1 MRQPEFWFGRPGILA
16 GVLSP
21 LSAIWTISARSRL
34 RRGRRERVGVPV
46 VCVGNLNVGGTGKT
60 PLVIE
65 LVRRLA
71 EAGELP
77 HAVSRGHGGGAREP
91 TLVDASRH
99 KAADVGD
106 EPLLLSAFAPTWV
119 GAGRPACAR
128 LAVGAGASVIV
139 LDDGHQ
145 DPSLHHD
152 LSIVVADAGR
162 GFGNCRVMPAGPL
175 REPVRDGLGRA
186 DLLVVAGGDRD
197 RFRQRWKFDPDLPV
211 VEAGTNVLPTG
222 KDWRGER
229 VVAFA
234 GIGHPGKFFACLADL
249 GANIVREVPLTDHQP
264 LDGRLLGRL
273 EAVAKSQSAQ
283 LVTTEKDAVRLP
295 KAWRDRV
302 LTLPVRLEPA
312 DWSEIDGRLSSLGL
326 AVPAA
331 G

>member
-21 LSAIWTISARSRL
+21 LSVVWKIAARNRL

-60 PLVIE
+60 PMVIE
-65 LVRRLA
+65 LVRRLSGT
-71 EAGELP
+71 GELP

-91 TLVDASRH
+91 TLVDATRH
-99 KAADVGD
+99 NAADVGD

-119 GAGRPACAR
+119 GAGRLACAR
-128 LAVGAGASVIV
+128 LAVGAGAGVIV

-152 LSIVVADAGR
+152 LSIVVADADR

-175 REPVRDGLGRA
+175 REPVRDGLDRA
-186 DLLVVAGGDRD
+186 HLLVVVGGDRD
-197 RFRQRWKFDPDLPV
+197 RFRQRWSFDPELPV
-211 VEAGTNVLPTG
+211 VEARTNVLPTG

-234 GIGHPGKFFACLADL
+234 GIGHPGKFFACLTEL
-249 GANIVREVPLTDHQP
+249 GANVVREVPLTDHQP
-264 LDGRLLGRL
+264 LDGRLLARL
-273 EAVAKSQSAQ
+273 ETVAKSQSAQ

-295 KAWRDRV
+295 KTWRDKV
-302 LTLPVRLEPA
+302 VTLPVRLEPT

-326 AVPAA
+326 AVPGA

>member
-1 MRQPEFWFGRPGILA
+1 MRQPEFWFGRPGVLS

-21 LSAIWTISARSRL
+21 LSAIWTFAARNRL
-34 RRGRRERVGVPV
+34 RRGRREKVGVPV
-46 VCVGNLNVGGTGKT
+46 ICVGNLNVGGTGKT

-71 EAGELP
+71 EAGEHP

-99 KAADVGD
+99 NAADVGD
-106 EPLLLSAFAPTWV
+106 EPLLLAAFAPTWV

-128 LAVGAGASVIV
+128 LAVGAGAGVIV

-175 REPVRDGLGRA
+175 REPVRHGLGRA
-186 DLLVVAGGDRD
+186 DLLVVIGGNRD
-197 RFRQRWKFDPDLPV
+197 RFRQRWKFDPELPV
-211 VEAGTNVLPTG
+211 VEAGTIVLPTG
-222 KDWRGER
+222 KNWQGER

-234 GIGHPGKFFACLADL
+234 GIGHPGKFFACLSDL
-249 GANIVREVPLTDHQP
+249 GANVVREVPLTDHQP
-264 LDGRLLGRL
+264 LDGRLLARL
-273 EAVAKSQSAQ
+273 ETVAKSQSAQ

-302 LTLPVRLEPA
+302 LTLPVRLELA

-326 AVPAA
+326 FVP
-331 G
+331 GTG